1 MFPFNQAEMISD
13 SRRESSNQ
21 KLHPWDLELFS
32 WVAFQLPSS
41 LSELSELSELHFCD
55 LVADKVAEQLL
66 ISECLPHRQ

>member
-21 KLHPWDLELFS
+21 NLYPWDLEPD
-32 WVAFQLPSS
+32 WVAFQLASS
-41 LSELSELSELHFCD
+41 PNELSELHFCD